1 MYHQDHFPGQ
11 VTHAH
16 PPQSL
21 PIIPIQKHQPLLP
34 SQVTRYQ
41 YTMQQVLKYGGAS
54 VPESSYMHSLHQL
67 ILSNPSLSQQQKAE
81 STNDVVHNQMR
92 QDGPSYNL
100 DIALQEHQLIP
111 TVLGVQLNMN

>member
-1 MYHQDHFPGQ
+1 MFVYHQDHFPGQ

-21 PIIPIQKHQPLLP
+21 PIIPIQKHQPLSP

-67 ILSNPSLSQQQKAE
+67 ILSNP
-81 STNDVVHNQMR
+81 
-92 QDGPSYNL
+92 
-100 DIALQEHQLIP
+100 
-111 TVLGVQLNMN
+111 